1 MAMDGH
7 GLGIH
12 TYMHGWMDGCT
23 RWKLQGG
30 ERKKGR
36 REEGKKEE
44 QEAAAK
50 PDGNLS
56 ASLETGNR
64 HPGTSPMSSSS
75 SSSSSSHSH
84 SLVAPLLP

>member
-1 MAMDGH
+1 MNVWQWMGMDWES
-7 GLGIH
+7 IH
-12 TYMHGWMDGCT
+12 TCMDGWMDAPDGSC
-23 RWKLQGG
+23 RV
-30 ERKKGR
+30 ERER

-44 QEAAAK
+44 QDAAAK

-75 SSSSSSHSH
+75 SSSSHSH